1 VLIDST
7 PDNTAE
13 KGALLNFALDPVG
26 FEVVD
31 GIKAALEE
39 ACPRTVSCA
48 DILALGSREAVFQVR
63 LISVNQPLSSLDPR
77 INEAS
82 GRSQDG
88 CRRRPAFGQ
97 PLHLDIA
104 LRGPGGEATRLVHSA
119 DQPFT
124 CG

>member
-48 DILALGSREAVFQVR
+48 DVLALGSREAVFQVS
-63 LISVNQPLSSLDPR
+63 LITLNQPLDVR
-77 INEAS
+77 IIEAS
-82 GRSQDG
+82 GRRQGG
-88 CRRRPAFGQ
+88 CRRRPA
-97 PLHLDIA
+97 L
-104 LRGPGGEATRLVHSA
+104 
-119 DQPFT
+119 
-124 CG
+124 